1 MKPPQSPHGPI
12 TCGFLSISLLLVGCS
27 TTSSIRSAQ
36 VSASSTAAVAA
47 NIPVCEVTTTG
58 AVEEKLGQ
66 QVELFFYE
74 HSNEFSWESYGCHVS
89 SFIGQKGEVD
99 GFQVKY
105 RQKKAV
111 DEVDV
116 PALYDAH
123 TYAEAAGLERA
134 TRFTLNGIPG
144 EGVTIPLETGN
155 WAAVWRYPDS
165 TILTVLIKRNSDV
178 EKWTARCFSDSACF
192 VLQAAFFR
200 SRKSLSA
207 SSGVRYP
214 RAE

>member
-155 WAAVWRYPDS
+155 WAA
-165 TILTVLIKRNSDV
+165 
-178 EKWTARCFSDSACF
+178 E
-192 VLQAAFFR
+192 
-200 SRKSLSA
+200 
-207 SSGVRYP
+207 
-214 RAE
+214 